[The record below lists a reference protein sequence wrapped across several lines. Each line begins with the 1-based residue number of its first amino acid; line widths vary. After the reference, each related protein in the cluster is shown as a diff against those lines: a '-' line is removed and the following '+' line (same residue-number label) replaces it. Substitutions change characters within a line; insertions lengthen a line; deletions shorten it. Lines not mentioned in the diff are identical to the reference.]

1 MSTINPNERLL
12 RFLQA
17 TPEQQAAIERILDG
31 QKEIAAPCTAPTAPT
46 GTVPAPAEPFISKAE
61 TAIRMGKDVRTITSY
76 MRKGWLPHYKLGHT
90 VVFKW
95 SEVEKQLAIM
105 CRVDRSRH

>member
-1 MSTINPNERLL
+1 MNGNISTERLM

-31 QKEIAAPCTAPTAPT
+31 PKEAPAQTAAPSAAVGPGPL
-46 GTVPAPAEPFISKAE
+46 PAEPFISKAE
-61 TAIRMGKDVRTITSY
+61 TAMRMGKDVRTITTY
-76 MRKGWLPHYKLGHT
+76 MRKGLLPHYKLGHT

-95 SEVEKQLAIM
+95 SEVEKQLAVM
-105 CRVDRSRH
+105 CRVNRSR

>member
-1 MSTINPNERLL
+1 MNGSISTERLL

-31 QKEIAAPCTAPTAPT
+31 PTEAPAQAAVATAAAGT
-46 GTVPAPAEPFISKAE
+46 GLVPAEPFISKAE
-61 TAIRMGKDVRTITSY
+61 AAMRMGKDVRTITTY
-76 MRKGWLPHYKLGHT
+76 MRKGLLPHYKLGHT

-95 SEVEKQLAIM
+95 SEVEKQLAVM
-105 CRVDRSRH
+105 CRVNRSRC